1 MEIEHS
7 SHSSTAYFHHYVV
20 YWYCN
25 GRRIGCW
32 CFRFDWYRIHQYMTI
47 GWTMYC
53 GGIWL
58 FCTRSTTDRCRWQQK
73 STFDFNTGL
82 LITISFSIF
91 LTIFGIS
98 VSISLPRWLGA
109 SNDIYKNAFLYF
121 LVYVALPAQ
130 QLNVLSSSMLQCSGN
145 MKVPSI
151 LNAIM
156 CVLDCYLI

>member
-1 MEIEHS
+1 MGGLCIAAAS
-7 SHSSTAYFHHYVV
+7 GFSVQGAQQ
-20 YWYCN
+20 
-25 GRRIGCW
+25 IGAGDNKKA
-32 CFRFDWYRIHQYMTI
+32 RLILKHR
-47 GWTMYC
+47 
-53 GGIWL
+53 
-58 FCTRSTTDRCRWQQK
+58 
-73 STFDFNTGL
+73 L

-91 LTIFGIS
+91 
-98 VSISLPRWLGA
+98 

-145 MKVPSI
+145 MKVTSI